1 MKIGEWVY
9 KNIKY
14 NLSYSGRHKLT
25 ALDIYNKRAGVC
37 HHYAR
42 LSNALLYSLGY
53 PVAYILGYIVRDNIF
68 EWETC
73 HAWSIIKLGNKW
85 DPFDSCWGLFKG
97 KVPITHIFS
106 NIGLESLFTYDY
118 NSSDYSVNISFDQK
132 VLGKFM
138 EE

>member
-14 NLSYSGRHKLT
+14 NLSYVGRHELT
-25 ALDIYNKRAGVC
+25 ALDIYNKKTGVC

-53 PVAYILGYIVRDNIF
+53 PVAHIHGQVFQNNKFDLGDG
-68 EWETC
+68 
-73 HAWSIIKLGNKW
+73 HAWSVIKLGNKW
-85 DPFDSCWGLFKG
+85 YPFDSCWGLFKG

-106 NIGLESLFTYDY
+106 SINLEGIFSCTYTSSGNIDY
-118 NSSDYSVNISFDQK
+118 DQK
-132 VLGKFM
+132 LLGKFM